1 MVCDFRILFQNH
13 CRHSEAST
21 DQAGSCHAPLRL
33 GSILSRMAL
42 LIFLTVAMAHGAS
55 EEFWEGKLAQLTEDL
70 KENAQ
75 SLQKQTDRVK
85 EDAASDGKTSD
96 GKDWWDTSFNPKL
109 QKQIDLVNKLEENLH
124 QYLDVSQAFQKVNRV
139 QDLWKELKIAEKE
152 EHAQQ
157 GDVQAL
163 QGLIQGKLQILQA
176 QKQKAQEENNMAHK
190 ELEDLQGKLQ
200 TLQAQKQKAQEE
212 NNMAHKELEDLQ
224 GKLQILQAQKQK
236 AQEENNMAHKELE
249 DLQGKL
255 QTLQAQKQKAQEEN
269 NMAHKELE
277 DLQGK
282 LQILQ
287 AQKQKAQ
294 EENNMAHKELEDLQ
308 GKLQILQAQKQK
320 AQEENNM
327 AHKELEDLQGKLQTL
342 QAQKQKA
349 QEENNMAHKEL
360 EYIQIRSAGRTLRAK
375 NQELQ
380 QWQQRFM
387 VVTVLSIVGLV
398 AWVCQLVRK
407 TRRLPEGTQNTQ
419 PLLDRSVEEQL
430 LRNSASVLSILN
442 QVRCILAHL
451 RGDSPWHFVDDP
463 EHPAD

>member
-1 MVCDFRILFQNH
+1 
-13 CRHSEAST
+13 
-21 DQAGSCHAPLRL
+21 
-33 GSILSRMAL
+33 
-42 LIFLTVAMAHGAS
+42 MAHGAS
-55 EEFWEGKLAQLTEDL
+55 EEFWKGKLEQLTEDL

-75 SLQKQTDRVK
+75 SLQKQTRRVK

-109 QKQIDLVNKLEENLH
+109 QKQIDLVNELEKKLHL
-124 QYLDVSQAFQKVNRV
+124 YLAAQAFQKANRV
-139 QDLWKELKIAEKE
+139 QELWKELKIAEKK

-157 GDVQAL
+157 GDIQAL
-163 QGLIQGKLQILQA
+163 QGLV
-176 QKQKAQEENNMAHK
+176 
-190 ELEDLQGKLQ
+190 QGKLQ

-224 GKLQILQAQKQK
+224 S
-236 AQEENNMAHKELE
+236 E
-249 DLQGKL
+249 L

-269 NMAHKELE
+269 T
-277 DLQGK
+277 
-282 LQILQ
+282 
-287 AQKQKAQ
+287 KAR
-294 EENNMAHKELEDLQ
+294 
-308 GKLQILQAQKQK
+308 
-320 AQEENNM
+320 
-327 AHKELEDLQGKLQTL
+327 KELEDLQGKLQTL

-387 VVTVLSIVGLV
+387 VVTVLSIIGLV

>member
-1 MVCDFRILFQNH
+1 MWFATFVHSSKVIADIATLLRIKLD
-13 CRHSEAST
+13 RATPRSGEV
-21 DQAGSCHAPLRL
+21 
-33 GSILSRMAL
+33 SIFSMAL
-42 LIFLTVAMAHGAS
+42 LIFLTIAMAHGAS
-55 EEFWEGKLAQLTEDL
+55 EEFWKGKLEQLTEDL

-75 SLQKQTDRVK
+75 SLQKQTRRVK

-109 QKQIDLVNKLEENLH
+109 QKQIDLVNELEKKLHL
-124 QYLDVSQAFQKVNRV
+124 YLAAQAFQKANRV
-139 QDLWKELKIAEKE
+139 QELWKELKIAEKK

-157 GDVQAL
+157 GDIQAL
-163 QGLIQGKLQILQA
+163 QGLVQGKLQTLQAQKQKAQEENNMARKELEDLQSELRTLQA
-176 QKQKAQEENNMAHK
+176 QKQKAQEENNMAHKELEDLQSELQTLQAQKQKAQEENTKARK

-224 GKLQILQAQKQK
+224 S
-236 AQEENNMAHKELE
+236 E
-249 DLQGKL
+249 L

-269 NMAHKELE
+269 T
-277 DLQGK
+277 
-282 LQILQ
+282 
-287 AQKQKAQ
+287 KAR
-294 EENNMAHKELEDLQ
+294 
-308 GKLQILQAQKQK
+308 
-320 AQEENNM
+320 
-327 AHKELEDLQGKLQTL
+327 KELEDLQGKLQTL

-387 VVTVLSIVGLV
+387 VVTVLSIIGLV